1 MARQNY
7 FSFASYN
14 LYWTTL
20 ITKKT
25 FSANIDS
32 NSVAM
37 KNLPYGILPEE
48 TVLILMKSGTETGST
63 VTLDAQIQVSH
74 DDSVFFDFTGDGNG
88 ETQWTQEDLDGIH
101 YVPDA
106 GFLARFWRVE
116 VLFGGATNFADLES
130 YAIVASQVGERAVG
144 LSTRVSGLGS

>member
-20 ITKKT
+20 FTKGT
-25 FSANIDS
+25 FDVTVKS

-48 TVLILMKSGTETGST
+48 TILFLIKMSGETGST
-63 VTLDAQIQVSH
+63 TTLDAQIQVSH
-74 DDSVFFDFTGDGNG
+74 DDSTFFDFTAP
-88 ETQWTQEDLDGIH
+88 ETQMTAADTDGIH
-101 YVPDA
+101 YVPNA
-106 GFLARFWRVE
+106 GFLARFTRIDYV
-116 VLFGGATNFADLES
+116 FGGATSFDDFES

-144 LSTRVSGLGS
+144 LSTRVSGLGAT